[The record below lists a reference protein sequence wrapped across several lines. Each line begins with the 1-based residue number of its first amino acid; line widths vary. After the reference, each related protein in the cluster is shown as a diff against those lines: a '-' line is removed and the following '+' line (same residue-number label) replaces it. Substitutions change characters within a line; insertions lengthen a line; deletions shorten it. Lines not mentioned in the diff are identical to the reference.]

1 MLDTTLTPL
10 QQNISFIVGTILAA
24 GIIIMLVVFLILL
37 GLCEIEEKRKT
48 ADYLETLE
56 DKDRIII
63 ARYEDYRHH
72 IKKNPFKKEKK
83 YTNNDIK
90 DIK

>member
-10 QQNISFIVGTILAA
+10 QQNISFIVGTVLAVA
-24 GIIIMLVVFLILL
+24 VIVLLVIFLILI
-37 GLCEIEEKRKT
+37 GLCEREQKRKT
-48 ADYLETLE
+48 ADYLYTLNPN
-56 DKDRIII
+56 DRLVI
-63 ARYEDYRHH
+63 ARYEDYKNH
-72 IKKNPFKKEKK
+72 IKKNPLKKEKT